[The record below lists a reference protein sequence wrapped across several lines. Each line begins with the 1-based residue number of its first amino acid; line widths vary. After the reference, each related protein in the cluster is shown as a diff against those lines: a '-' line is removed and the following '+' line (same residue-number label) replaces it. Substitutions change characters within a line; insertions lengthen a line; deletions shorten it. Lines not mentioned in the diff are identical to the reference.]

1 MNKLEQ
7 ILGYKKKSPYKEKL
21 FIDIYSNLITMDG
34 VDKDLLLIPDKGK
47 PVMAKANSG
56 EYKFPKATKVREV
69 PFQMGGMKDKPV
81 SPFMDLKP
89 FINTYKMKGDMF
101 QDGGILEDYIR
112 TLPEEQQPDFV
123 NEFAALEPE
132 AQKEVIQFMKGGYYQ
147 MGGKLS
153 EVEGG
158 ETAVTPDSELVKFK
172 GKKHKDGG
180 IKVDLPGGTRIYS
193 EHLKVPTELAEQV
206 LGKKVKN
213 KMSYADIS
221 KKFPT
226 KPYLDI
232 LKESDD
238 KYKRESAQIKLMNNL
253 AKLDTL
259 FYAQEQVKEYDL
271 QENFQA
277 GGEVDWTTGMFPTE
291 EYQTQYP
298 TVHTEPSPTVTTGV
312 VLNLRNPKI
321 DPTYDLT
328 LPEVTVKSTPIK
340 VGSKQPKQRSKPNAN
355 PVVADSDLL
364 EIPLPFGQLP
374 TTDVRTRQVTSMGE
388 VDDEGVVVKDS
399 EVNTDDVNYP
409 GSKRTKREFGL
420 SSKLT
425 GTIADIGLALSDKL
439 RVSEPTLYDRRKYS
453 LFTRYV
459 DFDDKEV
466 GKMFNQNIDQIQKS
480 KLPEQVKQAQITEL
494 LGKYKDYQ
502 SKVDFT
508 NLQRYEQKRERD
520 TDKLQSYMDANID
533 IKVSD
538 LDNYRQRKARVN
550 ELRDTFNAQRK
561 SRVVNSLKAYADYV
575 DKINYTNQMIPN
587 YSVNPVTGRIDYK
600 ANQQSNLTQDILN
613 KYSKNANN
621 KVNLGNGLTGV
632 VMGGKM
638 VVTNA
643 DGSKF
648 EVVNLEQ

>member
-1 MNKLEQ
+1 MKQKL
-7 ILGYKKKSPYKEKL
+7 
-21 FIDIYSNLITMDG
+21 
-34 VDKDLLLIPDKGK
+34 
-47 PVMAKANSG
+47 
-56 EYKFPKATKVREV
+56 KVKVYR
-69 PFQMGGMKDKPV
+69 PSFQGGGMI
-81 SPFMDLKP
+81 S
-89 FINTYKMKGDMF
+89 TYPPSNKN
-101 QDGGILEDYIR
+101 IS
-112 TLPEEQQPDFV
+112 
-123 NEFAALEPE
+123 NA
-132 AQKEVIQFMKGGYYQ
+132 
-147 MGGKLS
+147 
-153 EVEGG
+153 EVENKESALIKG
-158 ETAVTPDSELVKFK
+158 ELVKFK
-172 GKKHKDGG
+172 GKSHKDGG
-180 IKVDLPGGTRIYS
+180 IPVILPDKTLIYS
-193 EHLKVPTELAEQV
+193 EYLKVPTELAEQV

-277 GGEVDWTTGMFPTE
+277 GGTFDGGQFGGSGAGEDFNWIIGNFPLGQSVLQWNATDKNKSYDFTEPQEGGVPTGNAGGSGGFKPIKDWSNQFPAL
-291 EYQTQYP
+291 
-298 TVHTEPSPTVTTGV
+298 HTEPASTTSTGV
-312 VLNLRNPKI
+312 VLNLRNPQIKNGVPQYQP
-321 DPTYDLT
+321 DQPDQSE
-328 LPEVTVKSTPIK
+328 PVAPK

-388 VDDEGVVVKDS
+388 IDDEGVVVKDS

-439 RVSEPTLYDRRKYS
+439 RVSEPTLYDRRKYP

-480 KLPEQVKQAQITEL
+480 QLPEQVKQAQITEL